1 MRLLSYAGAALIL
14 AACVVGC
21 RDKEATSQAAAPT
34 APSTP
39 PTASAPVPMPLVPAP
54 VNTAQTADRTPLSQR
69 MVEFHDSG
77 QMLQAIG
84 AANRVIKNGGP
95 SVAKAYYIRGS
106 AEGQMREFALAVQ
119 DLKSATEREPSNDQA
134 WFSRAWYEYEAG
146 DLDQAISTGEKAVE
160 LSPRSAM
167 AWLNLGL
174 CYAVKNNVPK
184 AKRCYEAGHRLSN
197 RGIIGEAMRDI
208 DNARQR
214 YPKSEKTLNQAM
226 KWITGE

>member
-1 MRLLSYAGAALIL
+1 MRLLNFACGWVVL
-14 AACVVGC
+14 APLLLVGGC
-21 RDKEATSQAAAPT
+21 RKADTNPQPAAPT
-34 APSTP
+34 APP
-39 PTASAPVPMPLVPAP
+39 AARAPVQMPNFPAP
-54 VNTAQTADRTPLSQR
+54 ANTAEVADRTPLSQR
-69 MVEFHDSG
+69 MVEFHNSG

-95 SVAKAYYIRGS
+95 SVAMAYYIRGS
-106 AEGQMREFALAVQ
+106 AEGQMREFGLAVQ
-119 DLKSATEREPSNDQA
+119 DLRAATQKEPKNEKA
-134 WFSRAWYEYEAG
+134 WVDRAWYEYEAG
-146 DLDQAISTGEKAVE
+146 ALDQAISTGEKAVT

-184 AKRCYEAGHRLSN
+184 AKRCYEAGRGLTN
-197 RGIIGEAMRDI
+197 RGLIGEAMRDI

-226 KWITGE
+226 TWITGE